1 MKKLLQEFKDFAM
14 RGNVVDMAVGVVIGG
29 AFGKVVTSVVEIFIN
44 PILEALPKVGEGGTG
59 FAGSIISF
67 LGVLVE
73 FILTALILFLIIY
86 TIVSLI
92 LHGRDRRLEAIPV
105 GTFEQAEI
113 RDGIIDAAIDT
124 VKEKNAAAGE
134 ADLSA
139 EKEEN
144 RAADTAEAAGVI
156 TAAAEENSVD

>member
-1 MKKLLQEFKDFAM
+1 MFSAILL
-14 RGNVVDMAVGVVIGG
+14 
-29 AFGKVVTSVVEIFIN
+29 
-44 PILEALPKVGEGGTG
+44 P
-59 FAGSIISF
+59 AGSHEIELRYQTPGLR
-67 LGVLVE
+67 LGAAVSLGTLAV
-73 FILTALILFLIIY
+73 LILFLIIY

-113 RDGIIDAAIDT
+113 TDGKIDAAIDT
-124 VKEKNAAAGE
+124 AKEKNAAAGE

-144 RAADTAEAAGVI
+144 SAADAAEAAGVI